1 MTIWSEQW
9 RKWSTS
15 FSDPRVGVRDPG
27 SGIRGDEIMETYRDL
42 EVWQVGM
49 DLMVEVYRL
58 TKTLPKEELYAL
70 SSQLKR
76 ASLSIP
82 SNIAEGWG
90 RKHRKEYLHHLSF
103 AYGSLMEVET
113 QLIACNRLEY
123 LTKDQIRVAWQ
134 LCSRVGQ
141 MLNKLRQSLD

>member
-1 MTIWSEQW
+1 
-9 RKWSTS
+9 
-15 FSDPRVGVRDPG
+15 
-27 SGIRGDEIMETYRDL
+27 METYRDL

-113 QLIACNRLEY
+113 Q
-123 LTKDQIRVAWQ
+123 KIRSE
-134 LCSRVGQ
+134 SRG
-141 MLNKLRQSLD
+141 SFAPG

>member
-1 MTIWSEQW
+1 
-9 RKWSTS
+9 
-15 FSDPRVGVRDPG
+15 
-27 SGIRGDEIMETYRDL
+27 METYRDL